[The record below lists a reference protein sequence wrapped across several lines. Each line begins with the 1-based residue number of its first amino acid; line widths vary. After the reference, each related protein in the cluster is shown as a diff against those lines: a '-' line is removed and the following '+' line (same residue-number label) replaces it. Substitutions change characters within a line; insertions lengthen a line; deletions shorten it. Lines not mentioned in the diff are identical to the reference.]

1 MFLAAS
7 ATSQGEAKSLTSG
20 DPFFAILTLC
30 LLDCFVLVPL
40 STCTSLT
47 SNLLEWML
55 FGSTAV
61 GIDGGEVENDDL
73 PLGDERVLPTGLI
86 WVATSRRETT

>member
-1 MFLAAS
+1 
-7 ATSQGEAKSLTSG
+7 
-20 DPFFAILTLC
+20 
-30 LLDCFVLVPL
+30 
-40 STCTSLT
+40 
-47 SNLLEWML
+47 ML